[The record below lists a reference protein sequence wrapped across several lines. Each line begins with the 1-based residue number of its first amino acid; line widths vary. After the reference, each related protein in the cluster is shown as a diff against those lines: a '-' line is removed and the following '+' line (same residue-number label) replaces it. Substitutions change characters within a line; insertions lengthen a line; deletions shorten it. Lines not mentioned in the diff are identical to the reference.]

1 MFVKVIVDI
10 KIKNVNRPFTYQVP
24 KHFEAVIEIGMRV
37 IVPFGNRELL
47 GYVIEIEENGDLD
60 YKIKPIIALMDL
72 IPALTP
78 ELLELAKQI
87 ANETSSFL
95 VNCIQAMLPVA
106 IKAKYRKKLVKLIDH
121 LPLTLQPYFE
131 NQKEI
136 DFESIKQEDLTLVK
150 QAIKVNQ
157 IELVY
162 DIQDKGKIKYDT
174 FVSLNIE
181 KIDQVSKSAKKQKEV
196 IDFLVRCE
204 TEVLKSILMHELKL
218 SHATYQSMLKKAI
231 ISERSEEHYRDPYH
245 HLEQNAVKH
254 PMTEEQQNAY
264 DEVMAGIKASIH
276 KIFLLHG
283 ITGSGKTEVYLNVI
297 EEVIR
302 LDKEAILLV
311 PEIALTPQIVRQ
323 FKNRFGNDVAVLHS
337 GLSDGEKYDE
347 WRRIR
352 KGEVKVAVGA
362 RSAIFAPF
370 MNLGIIIVDEEHE
383 STYKQ
388 GEMPKY
394 HAVEVAKM
402 RTQNH
407 QCVLVLGSATPSLE
421 SYARA
426 VKGVYHLLEMHKR
439 ATNMELP
446 ETKIVD
452 MTNEYKHG
460 NLSILSKTLHAEIVK
475 RLAKNEQIIL
485 LLNRRG
491 YENFL
496 MCRSCGHTMMCQN
509 CDVSLTFH
517 KSNHRLKCHY
527 CGYDESIPQRC
538 PMCGDEHIKGFGY
551 GTQKVEEE
559 LMKVFPD
566 AGILRMDNDT
576 TSNKGDHE
584 RILNAFR
591 DKKAHILIGTQ
602 MIAKG
607 LDFEDVTLVGV
618 LLADTSLKLPDFRS
632 SEKTFQLITQVAGR
646 AGRHKAGSQVI
657 IQTYNPTHYAIIAA
671 SKNHYKAFFNHEM
684 KMRKMGMYVPYYF
697 MCQILVTS
705 DQFQMAM
712 KQAEKIARYIKA
724 QVSEQTIVLGPVVPS
739 IKRINNLYQ
748 TQLIVKYK
756 DESRLRT
763 ALESIL
769 ISYSD
774 QAVQVTIDMYPH
786 FLL

>member
-24 KHFEAVIEIGMRV
+24 KHLEAVMEVGMRV

-47 GYVIEIEENGDLD
+47 GYVIAIEESGALD
-60 YKIKPIIALMDL
+60 YKIKPIIAVMDL

-78 ELLELAKQI
+78 ELLDLAKQI

-106 IKAKYRKKLVKLIDH
+106 IKAKYRKKLVRLTEH
-121 LPLTLQPYFE
+121 LPLSIEPYFE
-131 NQKEI
+131 SQKEI
-136 DFESIKQEDLTLVK
+136 DFEKISSEDLSLIK
-150 QAIKVNQ
+150 QAIKDQ
-157 IELVY
+157 QLELIY
-162 DIQDKGKIKYDT
+162 DIQNKGAIKYDT
-174 FVSLNIE
+174 YVTLNVE
-181 KIDQVSKSAKKQKEV
+181 NIDRVSKSATKQKEV
-196 IDFLVRCE
+196 IEFLVMSE
-204 TEVLKSILMHELKL
+204 TEVLKSQLFHELKL
-218 SHATYQSMLKKAI
+218 SHTTYQSLLKKEI
-231 ISERSEEHYRDPYH
+231 IKERTEEHYRDPYQ
-245 HLEQNAVKH
+245 HLEQHPVKY
-254 PMTEEQQNAY
+254 PMTEEQQASF
-264 DEVMAGIKASIH
+264 DEIMRSINEVSH
-276 KIFLLHG
+276 KIYLLHG
-283 ITGSGKTEVYLNVI
+283 ITGSGKTEVYMNVI
-297 EEVIR
+297 EEVIH
-302 LDKEAILLV
+302 LGKEAILLV

-352 KGEVKVAVGA
+352 KAEVKVAVGA

-402 RTQNH
+402 RAMNH
-407 QCVLVLGSATPSLE
+407 QAVLVLGSATPSLE

-426 VKGVYHLLEMHKR
+426 VKGVYHLLEMQKR

-452 MTNEYKHG
+452 MTSEYKHG
-460 NLSILSKTLHAEIVK
+460 NLSILSQTLYQEMVK
-475 RLAKNEQIIL
+475 RLEKGEQIML

-527 CGYDESIPQRC
+527 CGYDEMIPNRC

-559 LMKVFPD
+559 LIKQFPD
-566 AGILRMDNDT
+566 VGILRMDNDT

-591 DKKAHILIGTQ
+591 EKKAHILIGTQ

-657 IQTYNPTHYAIIAA
+657 IQTYNPTHYAIMAA
-671 SKNHYKAFFNHEM
+671 AGNHYKAFFNHEM

-697 MCQILVTS
+697 MCQILITS

-712 KQAEKIARYIKA
+712 KQAEKIGRYIKE

-756 DESRLRT
+756 DETRLRE

-774 QAVQVTIDMYPH
+774 QAVQVTIDRYPH